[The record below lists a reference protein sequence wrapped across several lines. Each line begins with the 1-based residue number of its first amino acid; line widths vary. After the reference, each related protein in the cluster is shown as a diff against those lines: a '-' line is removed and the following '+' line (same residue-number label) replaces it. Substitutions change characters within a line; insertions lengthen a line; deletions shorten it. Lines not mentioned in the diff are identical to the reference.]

1 MRVIGSARSRWS
13 EVARSVPLSLRSR
26 PHLST
31 RGTNGRGTPPDHEP
45 AAPVQTESKQE
56 IGTADARGC
65 TRMDR
70 ASANAGG
77 HKVYF
82 GARLAKA
89 EQHAKATRLEVIDG
103 LRSVYAVQCLHGLQ
117 CNDDG
122 IIGRYIGGVLLG
134 DDSGF
139 KNVRSYCELCWP
151 RPHSTCRTVA
161 AASAVSRP
169 DPQGRCVNVSLLFQ
183 HGESAED
190 TVFTERAVCFRRQ
203 HCPIGLPIHA
213 MHRHS
218 GPRRPGMTGH
228 PSAPQLRQPA
238 AEPHGATPGGPRPPQ
253 HSVAPANT
261 DHGFSVI
268 TVPSARPPC

>member
-1 MRVIGSARSRWS
+1 
-13 EVARSVPLSLRSR
+13 
-26 PHLST
+26 
-31 RGTNGRGTPPDHEP
+31 
-45 AAPVQTESKQE
+45 
-56 IGTADARGC
+56 
-65 TRMDR
+65 MDR

-77 HKVYF
+77 HKVISVR
-82 GARLAKA
+82 GLPKLSN
-89 EQHAKATRLEVIDG
+89 TRRPRA
-103 LRSVYAVQCLHGLQ
+103 LRSSMGCAVCTLSSVFTAF
-117 CNDDG
+117 NATTTASSAN
-122 IIGRYIGGVLLG
+122 IGGVLLG

-151 RPHSTCRTVA
+151 QPNSTCRTVA
-161 AASAVSRP
+161 AAGAVSRP

-228 PSAPQLRQPA
+228 PHAPQLRRPA
-238 AEPHGATPGGPRPPQ
+238 AEPQGATPGGPPPP
-253 HSVAPANT
+253 HHGVAPANT
-261 DHGFSVI
+261 DRGFSVI
-268 TVPSARPPC
+268 TVPSARPSVLKKKAAGRSGPCRVAVRPAANPAATTKRFAISRAHRQLSQPYWKYSLTGY

>member
-1 MRVIGSARSRWS
+1 MPVPREPCRWARQW
-13 EVARSVPLSLRSR
+13 
-26 PHLST
+26 
-31 RGTNGRGTPPDHEP
+31 
-45 AAPVQTESKQE
+45 
-56 IGTADARGC
+56 
-65 TRMDR
+65 
-70 ASANAGG
+70 
-77 HKVYF
+77 HKVDF
-82 GARLAKA
+82 DARLAIA
-89 EQHAKATRLEVIDG
+89 EEHAKATHLAVIDA
-103 LRSVYAVQCLHGLQ
+103 LHSVYAVQRLHRLR
-117 CNDDG
+117 CNGDCIVG
-122 IIGRYIGGVLLG
+122 QQIGGVLHG
-134 DDSGF
+134 DDSAAVNF
-139 KNVRSYCELCWP
+139 RSYCELCWP
-151 RPHSTCRTVA
+151 RPHSTCQTVA
-161 AASAVSRP
+161 AAGAVPRP

-268 TVPSARPPC
+268 TVPSARPLRAEKEKPPAAPVYAVWLSGQPRTPPPRPSGSRLAERIVNFRNRIGNIP